1 MRLKPVKDTSIHPGK
16 ASRGIL
22 AGGLVSPTSPDK
34 QLVQAISPRRVS
46 LQRPSTSTSF
56 PDHRIPLTG
65 SGSSMSNVSRVVARV
80 VAAAPVA
87 VQQQISRQP
96 TYTLV
101 RADNDGNKPPRTQ
114 GYVRGTMFDIFSRD
128 TMKVRSRVSREVQS
142 AHRLQSMYDRI
153 NHMQRS
159 ASKGN
164 TLFVYES
171 QKGTEDLTIVWD
183 IFDDSSRM
191 QRFKVMIVPTCREP
205 SLKNY
210 LGTRVLFSLPI
221 ADGHIVGVDFEEFF
235 AKIGEGGFHTG
246 V

>member
-1 MRLKPVKDTSIHPGK
+1 M
-16 ASRGIL
+16 
-22 AGGLVSPTSPDK
+22 
-34 QLVQAISPRRVS
+34 
-46 LQRPSTSTSF
+46 
-56 PDHRIPLTG
+56 
-65 SGSSMSNVSRVVARV
+65 SRVVGRV

-87 VQQQISRQP
+87 VQQHISRQP
-96 TYTLV
+96 TYNLV
-101 RADNDGNKPPRTQ
+101 WVDKDGKKPARTQ
-114 GYVRGTMFDIFSRD
+114 GQVRGKMFDIFSREN
-128 TMKVRSRVSREVQS
+128 MKVRSRVSREVQS
-142 AHRLQSMYDRI
+142 AHRLQRMYDRI

-210 LGTRVLFSLPI
+210 PGTRVLFSLPI
-221 ADGHIVGVDFEEFF
+221 ADGDIVEMDFEEFF
-235 AKIGEGGFHTG
+235 TKIGEGGFHTG